1 MFARVFLSLM
11 LILPAREV
19 SAELTKETLTFFLE
33 ESYVKYDLRDPE
45 HADVAMYEIAETT
58 TEVAEFLPAFAKR
71 LGVSEADATLWGV
84 AIIEA
89 TRLEITCDSSYSVEA
104 CIFEPGSEFIQSLYE
119 VAEKDKTGSL
129 AVILL
134 KTVNGIYDPERVNAA
149 QVLKVIAEHPAYD
162 QIVYELFEYSRD
174 LEWLMAVV
182 AYGSQNEA
190 FYQDLLASWH
200 FFRQLEHNTNGALS
214 ALLEIAVETAQEK
227 GHPDHALFAR
237 QALLKTM
244 LSNGMG
250 SAALDMFDGLSNR
263 ARAAF
268 FTEARNIRHL
278 RRRRAALDAVYDLG
292 AGLVAAR
299 IVQEGV
305 DSRAARTLFSEVR
318 SMESAKLRPSP
329 EVLVLQDIFDA
340 QYGANDLYDLYLHG
354 VRSEPGRAAFEIVW
368 DLAKNGSGVR
378 PTGWGF
384 ALASS
389 GPEINW
395 IASDRLDQVGLADI
409 AAHNRA
415 DMRLGV
421 WRGSHERGVIEIET
435 RLLPENYADR
445 KERLRREILA
455 ANEMWQQRRDAAIK
469 TGAETRSHVIQRTLP
484 KVFDETGGVEPD
496 GQVCARSTPGVKA
509 SWPDDAPV
517 GIDQAVRF
525 EQNDTTRVI
534 VYSSGEYD
542 RPGEIPGWSYFVQF
556 DKGNGWERPLFL
568 GLQQHFPYV
577 LHKTS
582 SVPMLGQQGRLILEA
597 NIEEIDMDNMVFPPI
612 GVGLSRQRCGVLL
625 DFDLEALGQDGDG
638 DWITDLTE
646 VRLGMDPMN
655 KDTDGDGIV
664 DGFDTLPLTQFD
676 AASSA
681 MDTEVALSLLQAMMG
696 IERNAIMVH
705 PGKVHGSLQARSLPG
720 DDVLPALDT
729 QFIQAEP
736 DLFAGLSLPFRLFV
750 YGNSDLGKLNRGKAP
765 FYPPRVTAMFRRP
778 DGSETY
784 VKWSAQWTGGSFLIR
799 CDEATQSCQM
809 VSLGYWIT

>member
-1 MFARVFLSLM
+1 MFTRVFLSLM
-11 LILPAREV
+11 LIFPAREV
-19 SAELTKETLTFFLE
+19 SAELTKETLTFFLK
-33 ESYVKYDLRDPE
+33 ESYVKYGLRDPK

-58 TEVAEFLPAFAKR
+58 TDVAEFLPAFAKR
-71 LGVSEADATLWGV
+71 VGVTEADAALWAK

-89 TRLEITCDSSYSVEA
+89 VSVREQCQKRRNTDA
-104 CIFEPGSEFIQSLYE
+104 CKFEPGSKLFHALTG
-119 VAEKDKTGSL
+119 VAAEDASGSL
-129 AVILL
+129 ALPLIKGVIGY
-134 KTVNGIYDPERVNAA
+134 TDPGKMNSVLVLEAIA
-149 QVLKVIAEHPAYD
+149 QHPAYD
-162 QIVYELFEYSRD
+162 QIVYDLFEYSRD

-190 FYQDLLASWH
+190 FYQDLLASSR
-200 FFRQLEHNTNGALS
+200 FFRQFEHNTNGDLA
-214 ALLEIAVETAQEK
+214 ALLEIAAETAQEN
-227 GHPDHALFAR
+227 GRTDHALFAQ
-237 QALLKTM
+237 QALMKTM

-250 SAALDMFDGLSNR
+250 TAALDMFDGLSNQV
-263 ARAAF
+263 RAAF

-278 RRRRAALDAVYDLG
+278 RRRRAALEAVYDLG

-305 DSRAARTLFSEVR
+305 DSSAARTLFAEVR

-354 VRSEPGRAAFEIVW
+354 VSSEPGRAAFEIVW
-368 DLAKNGSGVR
+368 DLAENGSDDR

-389 GPEINW
+389 GAEINW
-395 IASDRLDQVGLADI
+395 IASDRLDQVGLVDI
-409 AAHNRA
+409 AAQNRA

-421 WRGSHERGVIEIET
+421 WQGSQEPGVIEIET
-435 RLLPENYADR
+435 RLLPKNYADR
-445 KERLRREILA
+445 KERWRREILA
-455 ANEMWQQRRDAAIK
+455 ANEMWQQRRDAAIEP
-469 TGAETRSHVIQRTLP
+469 GAETRSHVIQRTLP

-517 GIDQAVRF
+517 GKDQAVRF
-525 EQNDTTRVI
+525 EQNDTTRAI
-534 VYSSGEYD
+534 VYLSGEYD
-542 RPGEIPGWSYFVQF
+542 RPGEMPGWSYFVQF

-625 DFDLEALGQDGDG
+625 DFDLEALGQDSDG

-646 VRLGMDPMN
+646 VRLGMDPLN

-664 DGFDTLPLTQFD
+664 DGFDTLPLTQFG

-696 IERNAIMVH
+696 IERNAIMVT
-705 PGKVHGSLQARSLPG
+705 PGKVRGSLQARRLPG
-720 DDVLPALDT
+720 EDVLPALDT

-750 YGNSDLGKLNRGKAP
+750 YDKGDLGKLNRGKAP

-809 VSLGYWIT
+809 ISLGYWIT